1 MTRRRTHFVPW
12 RSAGSVTETGI
23 NFDEVVRETGWV
35 FNNKTGNSL
44 TLESFVKTGDAEAR
58 RYMRQFGFP
67 PELLATRTLL
77 EIGSGIGRMTSS
89 FTNQCARVI
98 AADVDAA
105 FLERC
110 RETVSMHG
118 RVDHLQTSRVSDGR
132 SLALPDDSVDLA
144 FSYITLQH
152 CDCEDALHLT
162 REAIRVTRSGGSILL
177 NFRLRTP
184 SDALLVPLGILVRLL
199 WRLPVI
205 GRKMSLWRW
214 ATRLGW
220 QANRL
225 GPDDVFEHLR
235 TEPDV
240 FSSLS
245 EVRVFH
251 SPFRSLTTK
260 TAGVDVQTLKRVN
273 SSHWWLVAKINK

>member
-1 MTRRRTHFVPW
+1 MTRRRTHFIPW
-12 RSAGSVTETGI
+12 RSAGNVTETGI

-35 FNNKTGNSL
+35 FNNKTGDSL
-44 TLESFVKTGDAEAR
+44 TLESFVKTGDSEVR
-58 RYMRQFGFP
+58 RYMRQFGFTP
-67 PELLATRTLL
+67 DQLATCSLL

-89 FTNQCARVI
+89 FTNQCALVI

-110 RETVSMHG
+110 RETVSMFG
-118 RVDHLQTSRVSDGR
+118 RADRLQTTHVVDGR
-132 SLALPDDSVDLA
+132 SLALPDSSVDLT

-152 CDCEDALHLT
+152 CDREVALELT
-162 REAIRVTRSGGSILL
+162 SEAIRVTRTGGSIIL
-177 NFRLRTP
+177 NYRRRIP
-184 SDALLVPLGILVRLL
+184 SDALLVPLGVLVRLL

-225 GPDDVFEHLR
+225 QPDDVFEYLR
-235 TEPDV
+235 EERDV
-240 FSSLS
+240 LNSLS
-245 EVRVFH
+245 EIQIFH
-251 SPFRSLTTK
+251 SPFRSIQVDTH
-260 TAGVDVQTLKRVN
+260 GVDVQALKRVN

>member
-1 MTRRRTHFVPW
+1 
-12 RSAGSVTETGI
+12 SVTETGI

-35 FNNKTGNSL
+35 FNNRTGDSL
-44 TLESFVKTGDAEAR
+44 TLESFVKTGEAEVR
-58 RYMRQFGFP
+58 RYMRQFGFT
-67 PELLATRTLL
+67 PEFLATRTLL

-89 FTNQCARVI
+89 FTNQCAQVI

-110 RETVSMHG
+110 RETVSLHG
-118 RVDHLQTSRVSDGR
+118 RVDRLQTSRVSDGR
-132 SLALPDDSVDLA
+132 SLALPESSVDLT

-152 CDCEDALHLT
+152 CDREDALALT
-162 REAIRVTRSGGSILL
+162 REAIRVTRSDGLIML
-177 NFRLRTP
+177 NFRLRIP
-184 SDALLVPLGILVRLL
+184 SDALLVPTGMLVRML

-205 GRKMSLWRW
+205 GRRMSLWRW

-225 GPDDVFEHLR
+225 RPDDVFQYLR
-235 TEPDV
+235 TQPNV
-240 FSSLS
+240 FGSLS
-245 EVRVFH
+245 EIRIFH
-251 SPFRSLTTK
+251 SPFRSLK
-260 TAGVDVQTLKRVN
+260 MDSDGVDIQELKRVN